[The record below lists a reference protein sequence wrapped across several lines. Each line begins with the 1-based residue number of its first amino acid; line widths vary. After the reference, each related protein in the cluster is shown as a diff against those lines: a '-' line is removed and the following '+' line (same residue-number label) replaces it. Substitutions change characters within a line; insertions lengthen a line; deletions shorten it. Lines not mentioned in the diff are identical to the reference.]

1 MKQLH
6 KYFILTAHPSMDSS
20 EPVADKGGERIGGC
34 YGYLRYRDLVRATK
48 VTNDVVERGI
58 AMIQA
63 FAHTVKD
70 KEAQLQWLLLE
81 MEAHRRSLKF
91 HKRSLA
97 TLYNM
102 QT

>member
-1 MKQLH
+1 MTVVTG
-6 KYFILTAHPSMDSS
+6 YF
-20 EPVADKGGERIGGC
+20 
-34 YGYLRYRDLVRATK
+34 RYRDLVRSAK
-48 VTNDVVERGI
+48 VTNDVAERAI

-70 KEAQLQWLLLE
+70 KEAQLQWLLLQ

-91 HKRSLA
+91 YKRSFA
-97 TLYNM
+97 TICNM